1 MMLIVLKITQKGA
14 RKTGKAL
21 KGVTTSAAGLASK
34 VGLVS
39 AGFGALSVKLAGD
52 FQKSLLE
59 VSTFCLP
66 NSSLIFNGLRSDK
79 AIFPSSNSDS
89 VGRVLTAILFC

>member
-1 MMLIVLKITQKGA
+1 MAKNIVLKITQKGA
-14 RKTGKAL
+14 SKTAGAL
-21 KGVTTSAAGLASK
+21 KSLTSSAASLGAK

-59 VSTFCLP
+59 VSTLM
-66 NSSLIFNGLRSDK
+66 S
-79 AIFPSSNSDS
+79 
-89 VGRVLTAILFC
+89 

>member
-1 MMLIVLKITQKGA
+1 MAKNIVLKITQKGA

-59 VSTFCLP
+59 VSTLMKNTNEETLP
-66 NSSLIFNGLRSDK
+66 NLSNELRYC
-79 AIFPSSNSDS
+79 
-89 VGRVLTAILFC
+89 FCWFF